1 MGHLLIKA
9 IISSG
14 HGNTDEAINSKLYL
28 VSQLP
33 AEVQYLSRTYLMFV
47 SQNKLNVY
55 NTSSLYNLWESFP
68 SLNILVFSFII
79 LLSLMFLTQVNFH
92 VQGFLLCFD
101 YFHMYQK
108 RLKLLSSSSLSLS
121 STLRSQ
127 VALIFNWNSCKLIS
141 DSFCRFCLLYAHL
154 KIKSSI
160 Y

>member
-1 MGHLLIKA
+1 MIKA

-68 SLNILVFSFII
+68 SLNMLVFSFII

-108 RLKLLSSSSLSLS
+108 
-121 STLRSQ
+121 
-127 VALIFNWNSCKLIS
+127 
-141 DSFCRFCLLYAHL
+141 
-154 KIKSSI
+154 
-160 Y
+160 

>member
-1 MGHLLIKA
+1 MIKA

-33 AEVQYLSRTYLMFV
+33 AEVQYLKYL
-47 SQNKLNVY
+47 NILNVY

-68 SLNILVFSFII
+68 SLNMLVFSFII

-121 STLRSQ
+121 SSLSSQ

-154 KIKSSI
+154 IIKSSI